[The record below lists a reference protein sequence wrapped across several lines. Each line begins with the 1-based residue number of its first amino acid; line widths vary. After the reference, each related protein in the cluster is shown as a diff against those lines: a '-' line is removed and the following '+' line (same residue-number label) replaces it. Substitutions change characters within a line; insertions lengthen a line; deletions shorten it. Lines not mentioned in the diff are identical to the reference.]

1 MTPPTNSASNTPTPL
16 ALTTT
21 SASAASSSTRRSASG
36 VASYTTERAQTGAS
50 MSRWLCRSN
59 ASGS

>member
-1 MTPPTNSASNTPTPL
+1 MHAASSSSSNTPTPL
-16 ALTTT
+16 AFTTT
-21 SASAASSSTRRSASG
+21 SARAASRDHGAQPAS
-36 VASYTTERAQTGAS
+36 VAGQTTTRAQSGGS